1 MYSVAA
7 TAPAVGCPPCGT
19 SRPADARPVVKPR
32 PSDATPRVKLS
43 RRMAALYWNL
53 AVGCLLCKATQRS
66 LGKSVQP
73 CTNQPQVLNIAE
85 GYLVCSRQH
94 LSTLTALLLLQ

>member
-1 MYSVAA
+1 MCSVAA
-7 TAPAVGCPPCGT
+7 TAPAVGWPPCGKT
-19 SRPADARPVVKPR
+19 RPADGRPE
-32 PSDATPRVKLS
+32 VKLS
-43 RRMAALYWNL
+43 RRVAALYDNS

-94 LSTLTALLLLQ
+94 LALLTALLLLQ